1 MSAKTPSKTYRRAV
15 LGTCSGVHMVHD
27 GFSNALYILLP
38 MWQTEFALSLTQV
51 GTLKSLYSGTMALL
65 QVPAGLL
72 AERWGERA
80 LLGIGTV
87 IAGLAYMTLGMV
99 EGHAALLATLL
110 VAGAGAAVQHPLSS
124 SVVSRTYDRGT
135 RRAALGIYNF
145 SGDVGKIAISLAVTV
160 IIGSLGWRWATTSA
174 GILGVAA
181 GIITFLVLRRLG
193 AGAPPDKDRVGLAA
207 TARSGRKDLETG
219 WGITNWFGFS
229 VLSAIGIID
238 SAGRTGFLTFL
249 PFLLIA
255 KGEGIETVG
264 VALALVYGGGAAGK
278 FLCGFLSQRLGIIVT
293 VILTEMIT
301 GFGILVLLVL
311 PLNEAMVLLPLI
323 GLGLNGTSSVLYG
336 TVSEFVTEEHQA
348 RGFGLFYTLS
358 MAGSAV
364 APVLLGLL
372 SDVSGIMVT
381 LSAVAVLVLTAIP
394 LCALLVRPLSQL
406 EHPHG

>member
-1 MSAKTPSKTYRRAV
+1 MSAKTPSKTFRRAV

-51 GTLKSLYSGTMALL
+51 GTLKSLYSGIMALL

-193 AGAPPDKDRVGLAA
+193 AGAPPDKDRVGRAA

-255 KGEGIETVG
+255 KGEGVETVG

>member
-1 MSAKTPSKTYRRAV
+1 MSAKTPSKTSRRAV

-38 MWQTEFALSLTQV
+38 VWQTEFALSLTQV
-51 GTLKSLYSGTMALL
+51 GSLKSLYSGTMALL

-87 IAGLAYMTLGMV
+87 ITGLAYLTLGMA
-99 EGHAALLATLL
+99 EGHVALLATLL

-124 SVVSRTYDRGT
+124 SVVSKTYDQGT

-145 SGDVGKIAISLAVTV
+145 SGDVGKIAISLALSV
-160 IIGSLGWRWATTSA
+160 IIGSLGWRWGTTSA

-181 GIITFLVLRRLG
+181 GIIAFLFLRRLG
-193 AGAPPDKDRVGLAA
+193 AGAPPDINRAGLAA
-207 TARSGRKDLETG
+207 TARSGRKDSETG
-219 WGITNWFGFS
+219 WGVTNWFGFS
-229 VLSAIGIID
+229 VLSTIGIID

-255 KGEGIETVG
+255 EGEGVETVG

-278 FLCGFLSQRLGIIVT
+278 FLCGFLSQRLGIILT
-293 VILTEMIT
+293 VVLTEMIT
-301 GFGILVLLVL
+301 GFGILLLLVL

-336 TVSEFVTEEHQA
+336 TVSEFVTEERQA

-358 MAGSAV
+358 IGGSAV
-364 APVLLGLL
+364 APALFGLL
-372 SDVSGIMVT
+372 SDASGIMVT
-381 LSAVAVLVLTAIP
+381 LSAVAVLTLTTIP

-406 EHPHG
+406 QHPLG

>member
-1 MSAKTPSKTYRRAV
+1 MSAKTPSKTSRRAV

-38 MWQTEFALSLTQV
+38 VWQTEFALSLTQV
-51 GTLKSLYSGTMALL
+51 GSLKSLYSGTMALL

-87 IAGLAYMTLGMV
+87 ITGLAYLTLGMA
-99 EGHAALLATLL
+99 EGHVALLATLL

-124 SVVSRTYDRGT
+124 SVVSKTYDQGT

-145 SGDVGKIAISLAVTV
+145 SGDVGKIAISLALSV
-160 IIGSLGWRWATTSA
+160 IIGSLGWRWGTTSA

-181 GIITFLVLRRLG
+181 GIIAFLVLRRLG
-193 AGAPPDKDRVGLAA
+193 AGAPPDINRAGLAA
-207 TARSGRKDLETG
+207 TARSGRKDSETG
-219 WGITNWFGFS
+219 WGVTNWFGFY
-229 VLSAIGIID
+229 VLSTIGIID

-255 KGEGIETVG
+255 EGEGVETVG

-278 FLCGFLSQRLGIIVT
+278 FLCGFLSQRLGIILT
-293 VILTEMIT
+293 VVLTEMIT
-301 GFGILVLLVL
+301 GFGILLLLVL

-336 TVSEFVTEEHQA
+336 TVSEFVTEERQA

-358 MAGSAV
+358 IGGSAV
-364 APVLLGLL
+364 APALFGLL
-372 SDVSGIMVT
+372 SDASGIMVT
-381 LSAVAVLVLTAIP
+381 LSAVAVLTLTTIP

-406 EHPHG
+406 QHPLG

>member
-193 AGAPPDKDRVGLAA
+193 AGAPPDIDRVGLAA
-207 TARSGRKDLETG
+207 TARSDRKDLETG

-255 KGEGIETVG
+255 KGEGVETVG

-278 FLCGFLSQRLGIIVT
+278 FLCGFLSQRLGIILT

>member
-1 MSAKTPSKTYRRAV
+1 MSAKTPSKTSRRAV

-38 MWQTEFALSLTQV
+38 VWQTEFALSLTQV
-51 GTLKSLYSGTMALL
+51 GSLKSLYSGTMALL

-87 IAGLAYMTLGMV
+87 ITGLAYLTLGMA
-99 EGHAALLATLL
+99 EGHVALLATLL

-124 SVVSRTYDRGT
+124 SVVSKTYDQGT

-145 SGDVGKIAISLAVTV
+145 SGDVGKIAISLALSV
-160 IIGSLGWRWATTSA
+160 IIGSLGWRWGTTSA

-181 GIITFLVLRRLG
+181 GIIAFLVLRRLG
-193 AGAPPDKDRVGLAA
+193 AGAPPDIIRAGLAA
-207 TARSGRKDLETG
+207 TARSGRKDSETG
-219 WGITNWFGFS
+219 WGVTNWFGFS
-229 VLSAIGIID
+229 VLSTIGIID

-255 KGEGIETVG
+255 EGEGVETVG

-278 FLCGFLSQRLGIIVT
+278 FLCGFLSQRLGIILT
-293 VILTEMIT
+293 VVLTEMIT
-301 GFGILVLLVL
+301 GFGILLLLVL

-336 TVSEFVTEEHQA
+336 TVSEFVTEERQA

-358 MAGSAV
+358 IGGSAV
-364 APVLLGLL
+364 APALFGLL
-372 SDVSGIMVT
+372 SDASGIMVT
-381 LSAVAVLVLTAIP
+381 LSAVAVLTLTTIP

-406 EHPHG
+406 QHPLG

>member
-193 AGAPPDKDRVGLAA
+193 AGAPPDIDRVGLAA

-255 KGEGIETVG
+255 KGEGVETVG

-278 FLCGFLSQRLGIIVT
+278 FLCGFLSQRLGIILT